1 MRIWRQ
7 CPRGVWPWPRPGPG
21 DAPPLT
27 GAPPRAAPLRRCPT
41 RRLRAAGLPTG
52 PHGLRAAARRLAPSS
67 RSGTSLPR
75 PLGNYL
81 QGDRAPPPAPTPGT
95 EPTCALACG
104 VPVPPAA
111 RPSRRRALSSW
122 GDPASRGMGAGGG
135 GSVPGRTRLRWEGR
149 GRGLRSGVG
158 CLMLSSPDLLA
169 SLLCLRGAADPGAL
183 LSPLMR

>member
-41 RRLRAAGLPTG
+41 RRLRAAGLPSG
-52 PHGLRAAARRLAPSS
+52 PRGLRAAARRLAPSR

-104 VPVPPAA
+104 VPVPPRRTPLPAPGFVLLG
-111 RPSRRRALSSW
+111 RPGIQGHGGW
-122 GDPASRGMGAGGG
+122 G
-135 GSVPGRTRLRWEGR
+135 RWERSRADQTPLGR
-149 GRGLRSGVG
+149 PRQGVALRCGL
-158 CLMLSSPDLLA
+158 LD
-169 SLLCLRGAADPGAL
+169 AL
-183 LSPLMR
+183 LS